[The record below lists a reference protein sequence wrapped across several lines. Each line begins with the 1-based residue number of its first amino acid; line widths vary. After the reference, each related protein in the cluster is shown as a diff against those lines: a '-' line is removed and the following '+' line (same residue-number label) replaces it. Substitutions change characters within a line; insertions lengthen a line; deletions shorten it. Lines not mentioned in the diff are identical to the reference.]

1 MSDIKELKLDSRDFF
16 PKSMDL
22 AKRFLKD
29 NRKIKLVA
37 NTLSASQTTRVA
49 ETLKREGFVIFQDIQ
64 TQTKII
70 NDSRVVSLIITMEAT
85 PDFDKLYK
93 EDEEQRKK
101 RMEERKNREEK

>member
-1 MSDIKELKLDSRDFF
+1 MSDIKELKLDSRDYF
-16 PKSMDL
+16 PKSMDF

-37 NTLSASQTTRVA
+37 NTPNVNHTTRVA
-49 ETLKREGFVIFQDIQ
+49 ETLKREGYVNFEDIQ
-64 TQTKII
+64 THTKIV
-70 NDSRVVSLIITMEAT
+70 NDSRQVILIIVLEAT

-101 RMEERKNREEK
+101 KMDERKKQEEK